1 MSIQLESKREPASS
15 GGSSPLSPLRL
26 TSGLYDTINTIN
38 TVNSSS
44 NHNTAQSSKS
54 STRAVPSVHIERVPR
69 SPLLKKLPH
78 KKHGGTI
85 FLVNGKPILL
95 RKPLKN
101 GFDLELSLASF
112 GKEQHLE
119 IHNEVVATDEDTN
132 VDSDSNHIA
141 NANEINGND
150 INDENSDIKEKTNTD
165 ETNVKNSDTQ
175 EKKNK
180 EGIINGEGSITEIS
194 VEGTDTDVNDKNV
207 DNVKDEL
214 LVNGHDIN
222 GINIHNNK
230 EKPTMDSSK
239 RARELADILLTTRK
253 LLQSDCN
260 VVDPLKYDPTG
271 YHEVYAEDNT
281 KISRSTFIRAE
292 KVKSMFGVKYLYL
305 QRVHDWN
312 VDNADRNQHPGVEGV
327 YNPLQIIRNRK
338 IRAKYRE
345 YAKPLT
351 IKTIPLACNVFSKH
365 NNDAKHP
372 WRMLWAIELSEQVSD
387 VSWRIDHWHEL
398 KGPKGKLWFPP
409 SASSSEISTRHS
421 RSSHMK
427 RRLHDKLFNDDDD
440 KKNNKNNHNNNDTID
455 KEDDRHKQKESDKD
469 HSRRPS
475 TATTAS
481 SDSDHIFRIS
491 RAKSPHKKLRS
502 RVKKRAKKLYH
513 GSSSSS
519 DEEPDVEPVLSK
531 NLDILKQQMFKKVSL
546 SPEESDK
553 QETEQI
559 TGMVLGSL
567 TSIPLIKIDESK
579 DFDINEV
586 EFTSM
591 EKKPEEDAKE
601 IEMAEPDEK
610 MKEKQIVTAA
620 LAKRDEE
627 LSVIVDNFR
636 YFEQVVNV
644 KTNYLLKVYPNYTG
658 MIGKKINHI
667 IYKQLH
673 DVFHLTVSISD
684 DHLPEYEA
692 LYHGFRNEVK
702 SIVHMI
708 NDDYSVKIDN
718 LLSNSD
724 RSISEINASLSLELR
739 KVNERLDK
747 LNSSLFSNVVSETL
761 RDSEQKMK
769 IRDGTNHKI
778 MYFCLENLIVIF
790 LRLIWVIVNVY
801 KVGEKIFTFGWNLIR
816 LVFSLI

>member
-1 MSIQLESKREPASS
+1 
-15 GGSSPLSPLRL
+15 
-26 TSGLYDTINTIN
+26 
-38 TVNSSS
+38 
-44 NHNTAQSSKS
+44 
-54 STRAVPSVHIERVPR
+54 
-69 SPLLKKLPH
+69 
-78 KKHGGTI
+78 
-85 FLVNGKPILL
+85 
-95 RKPLKN
+95 
-101 GFDLELSLASF
+101 
-112 GKEQHLE
+112 
-119 IHNEVVATDEDTN
+119 
-132 VDSDSNHIA
+132 
-141 NANEINGND
+141 
-150 INDENSDIKEKTNTD
+150 
-165 ETNVKNSDTQ
+165 
-175 EKKNK
+175 
-180 EGIINGEGSITEIS
+180 
-194 VEGTDTDVNDKNV
+194 
-207 DNVKDEL
+207 
-214 LVNGHDIN
+214 
-222 GINIHNNK
+222 
-230 EKPTMDSSK
+230 MDSSK

-253 LLQSDCN
+253 SLQSDCN

-455 KEDDRHKQKESDKD
+455 KEDDRHKQKEMIVTIFSVYQEPSLRIRNLD
-469 HSRRPS
+469 H
-475 TATTAS
+475 
-481 SDSDHIFRIS
+481 D
-491 RAKSPHKKLRS
+491 
-502 RVKKRAKKLYH
+502 
-513 GSSSSS
+513 SSSS

-531 NLDILKQQMFKKVSL
+531 NSDILKQQMFKKVSL

-559 TGMVLGSL
+559 TGMVLGSS